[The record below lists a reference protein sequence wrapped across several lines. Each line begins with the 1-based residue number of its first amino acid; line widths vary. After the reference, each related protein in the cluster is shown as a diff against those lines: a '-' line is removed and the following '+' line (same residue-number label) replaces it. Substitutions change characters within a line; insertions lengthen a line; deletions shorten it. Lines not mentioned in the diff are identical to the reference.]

1 MILSVSR
8 VSKAWGATQVLSD
21 ISFLVNDGERVG
33 VVGANGAGKST
44 LLRII
49 TGEMQADTGSVI
61 FEQGAVVGYLPQ
73 QAPEALGASI
83 DDLVYDSIGSLR
95 ALEERLRDL
104 EARMAAGDDDLDA
117 ILAEYGE
124 CSELF
129 DRRGGYDLDHR
140 IDIVCAG
147 LNIDHISRDRLFMSL
162 SGGEQARVLLAT
174 LLLQAPDL
182 LLLDEPTNHLDF
194 ASIAWLEGYLASY
207 RGAVLTVSHDRHF
220 LNRTVTK
227 IIEIDEHTHGATEHA
242 GDYDAYSQERAR
254 QRERW
259 EIEYQEQ
266 LDEVADLKR
275 VIRVTGHQ
283 VAHNRPQRDPAKM
296 AYDFKGGRVAAAVS
310 RNVRNAE
317 ERLRRIEENPIPKP
331 PSVLRINPAF
341 DPEDIRS
348 DVVIAVRGV
357 SHRFGTKQALND
369 VSFTLGPRDRIV
381 IVGPN
386 GAGKSTL
393 LDIIAGRVA
402 PVSGEVSIAPSA
414 RIGYLDQHGRSLA
427 RDRTILGTYRDGLIG
442 YEDEFISEL
451 FRYGLFTIDDLPKLV
466 GELSA
471 GERRKLQIARL
482 VAECANV
489 LLLDEPTNHLSFDIL
504 EAFEDALLEFPGPV
518 VAVSHDRWFIERFGG
533 KILQLIDGSLIEGA
547 IAIGDCLET
556 SPAWYG

>member
-1 MILSVSR
+1 MILSVLQ
-8 VSKAWGATQVLSD
+8 VSKSWGATQVLSD
-21 ISFLVNDGERVG
+21 ISLLINDGERVG

-49 TGEMQADTGSVI
+49 TGEMQADTGSVLVD
-61 FEQGAVVGYLPQ
+61 QGAVVGYLPQ
-73 QAPEALGASI
+73 QAPEAAGATI

-95 ALEERLRDL
+95 TLEERLRDL
-104 EARMAAGDDDLDA
+104 EERMAVGDDDLDV
-117 ILAEYGE
+117 ILVEYGE

-140 IDIVCAG
+140 IDIVFAG
-147 LNIDHISRDRLFMSL
+147 LSIDHIPRHRMFASL

-174 LLLQAPDL
+174 LLLKSPDL

-194 ASIAWLEGYLASY
+194 ASIAWLETYLASY
-207 RGAVLTVSHDRHF
+207 RGAVMAVSHDRHF
-220 LNRTVTK
+220 LNHTVTK
-227 IIEIDEHTHGATEHA
+227 IIEIDEHAHGATEYA
-242 GDYDAYSQERAR
+242 GDYDTYALERAR

-266 LDEVADLKR
+266 LEEIDELKR

-283 VAHNRPQRDPAKM
+283 VAHNRPQRDPAKT
-296 AYDFKGGRVAAAVS
+296 AYDFKGGRVAGAVS

-317 ERLRRIEENPIPKP
+317 ERLRRIEEAPIPKP
-331 PSVLRINPAF
+331 PSILRINPAF
-341 DPEDIRS
+341 NPDDIRS

-357 SHRFGTKQALND
+357 THYFGDSRVLDD
-369 VSFTLGPRDRIV
+369 VSFTLGSRDRIV

-393 LDIIAGRVA
+393 LDIITGNLS
-402 PVSGEVSIAPSA
+402 PHSGEVSIAPSA
-414 RIGYLDQHGRSLA
+414 RIGYLDQHGRSLS
-427 RDRTILGTYRDGLIG
+427 RDRSVLETYRDGLIG

-482 VAECANV
+482 VAERANV

-504 EAFEDALLEFPGPV
+504 EAFENALIEFPGPI

-533 KILQLIDGSLIEGA
+533 KALQLVDGSLVELPELDSILVA
-547 IAIGDCLET
+547 RT
-556 SPAWYG
+556 SS